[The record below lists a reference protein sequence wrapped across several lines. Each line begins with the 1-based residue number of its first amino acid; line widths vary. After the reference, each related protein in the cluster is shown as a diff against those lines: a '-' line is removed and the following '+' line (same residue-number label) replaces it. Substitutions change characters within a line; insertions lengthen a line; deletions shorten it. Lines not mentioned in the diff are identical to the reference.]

1 MKLLTKLFFLAGET
15 GEGGMADL
23 SGEDAKGFLDKLLSD
38 YVYGTTTQAILAV
51 ALVLFLIIKGV
62 MVGMKIVKAADD
74 TSQRKEA
81 IDSLKY
87 MILGVA
93 IVAILYYGSSAI
105 VGLFFDLK

>member
-1 MKLLTKLFFLAGET
+1 MSLLTRLGLFLAEGGLGET
-15 GEGGMADL
+15 VEGA
-23 SGEDAKGFLDKLLSD
+23 EDAGTFLQTLLD
-38 YVYGTTTQAILAV
+38 EYIYGETVQLILGL

-74 TSQRKEA
+74 TSARKEA

-93 IVAILYYGSSAI
+93 IVAILYYGSGVI
-105 VGLFFDLK
+105 VGLFF

>member
-1 MKLLTKLFFLAGET
+1 MSLLTRLGLFLAEGGLGET
-15 GEGGMADL
+15 VEG
-23 SGEDAKGFLDKLLSD
+23 SEDAGTFLQTLLD
-38 YVYGTTTQAILAV
+38 EYIYGETVQLILGL

-74 TSQRKEA
+74 TSARKEA

-93 IVAILYYGSSAI
+93 IVAILYYGSGVI
-105 VGLFFDLK
+105 VGLFF

>member
-1 MKLLTKLFFLAGET
+1 MSLLTRLGLFLAEGGLGET
-15 GEGGMADL
+15 VDKDQDAGTFLQTLLDEYIYGETVQL
-23 SGEDAKGFLDKLLSD
+23 
-38 YVYGTTTQAILAV
+38 ILGL

-74 TSQRKEA
+74 TSARKEA

-93 IVAILYYGSSAI
+93 IVAILYYGSGAI
-105 VGLFFDLK
+105 VGLFF

>member
-1 MKLLTKLFFLAGET
+1 MKLLTRLFFLAGEGT
-15 GEGGMADL
+15 EGGMADL
-23 SGEDAKGFLDKLLSD
+23 SGEDAQGFLEKLLND
-38 YVYGTTTQAILAV
+38 YVYGATTQAILGV

-74 TSQRKEA
+74 TSARKEA

-93 IVAILYYGSSAI
+93 IVAILYYGSGAI
-105 VGLFFDLK
+105 VGLFF

>member
-1 MKLLTKLFFLAGET
+1 MSLLTRLGLFFAEGGLGET
-15 GEGGMADL
+15 VEGA
-23 SGEDAKGFLDKLLSD
+23 EDAGTFLQTLLD
-38 YVYGTTTQAILAV
+38 EYIYGETVQLILGL

-74 TSQRKEA
+74 TSARKEA

-93 IVAILYYGSSAI
+93 IVAILYYGSGVI
-105 VGLFFDLK
+105 VGLFF